1 MKGGFEELNAKL
13 EAATAGLAGI
23 SRKRVFGRNTF
34 FVDGK
39 LFALVWRE
47 GRIGLKLPDEALHA
61 ELSQLPG
68 AVPWVAWGR
77 SMAQWLLVPLTMQHD
92 APLLASW
99 VKRSGEAV
107 RAAAPA
113 PAAEMAATR
122 LEPIPAAA
130 AVPRIPSGPPNVPSA
145 APKIV
150 SAPPVPKPV
159 SAPPVPKPVSAAPA
173 PSASKAA
180 PPVSAAP
187 VAKAP
192 SGPAEGGEF
201 SFGEEGEAEAAVVPP
216 APKVPSLAPTPEVAD
231 DPDAFSFDAPEAEA
245 SAAPGAGTESQEF
258 DFGGGDDSAPDQ
270 APAAESPASDA
281 SKKKKGGKGKKRA
294 G

>member
-13 EAATAGLAGI
+13 EAATAGVAGI

-47 GRIGLKLPDEALHA
+47 GRIGLKLPEEALHR
-61 ELSQLPG
+61 ELGELPG

-77 SMAQWLLVPLTMQHD
+77 TMAHWLLVPLTMHHD
-92 APLLASW
+92 AAALAAW

-113 PAAEMAATR
+113 PANEMAATR

-130 AVPRIPSGPPNVPSA
+130 AVPRIPSGPPKLPSVAA

-150 SAPPVPKPV
+150 TAPPVPKVV
-159 SAPPVPKPVSAAPA
+159 SAPPPLPKAASAAPKPVTPPPAPA
-173 PSASKAA
+173 A
-180 PPVSAAP
+180 
-187 VAKAP
+187 AKAP
-192 SGPAEGGEF
+192 SAPA
-201 SFGEEGEAEAAVVPP
+201 EEGEFAFGDEESAPPPVVPP
-216 APKVPSLAPTPEVAD
+216 APKVPSVAPPVAVD
-231 DPDAFSFDAPEAEA
+231 EDADAFSFDAPEEPAAAEP
-245 SAAPGAGTESQEF
+245 AAANESQEF
-258 DFGGGDDSAPDQ
+258 DFGGEGEPAPEE
-270 APAAESPASDA
+270 APAESP
-281 SKKKKGGKGKKRA
+281 KKKKGGKGKKRA